1 MVYTGPSDGCH
12 LCRKRRIK
20 CDGGRPNCQRCII
33 YKAKC
38 PGYRSESD
46 YKFVNENGT
55 TETKT
60 LATRKRAASAK
71 PNIAAAAAKSSP
83 SSSSVT
89 SSTSRSS
96 KASQSPQWVARPRP
110 HSDPNIISSTPAW
123 EDWSVNSF
131 IHDWTIPEA
140 SNGMAVGFLEFLPDL
155 YMRSK
160 PDLDFSLALKAAS
173 FASFANQHNSP
184 EMMAKARASYGRAL
198 TALNS
203 SLRNSEA
210 SLRDT
215 TIASIVLLQIF
226 EHITCDDSLS
236 IGNHDAGLRMLF
248 AMRGNKQLESA
259 QGRSIARIVMGYL
272 VCPPSRMFGG
282 PDSPAL
288 QHGRDVDTTKESTD
302 LMRRGCH
309 YLGYP
314 PEHPARQRNP
324 EVRNMTDILAVL
336 TPLFRES
343 PSDPAV
349 VANGIAQLQSTI
361 DFDATYAQ
369 WQASLPPSWAKK
381 ELKVPFDPH
390 RTTASTIPSTGI
402 VHMYNTPLTACY
414 INLYRI
420 QYIVLHKVQIRVAD
434 HLGLTDWSIPPTES
448 TPGQTLNVSRSL
460 AIIRRLNDE
469 VLASAACA
477 MGEVNDDG
485 SLAHMSPGRAV
496 GAYYML
502 WPLTHVFQDVNSTE
516 QQKLDANRALNFIGN
531 VLGVKRGVRQIA
543 NRPASPREGPGALR
557 LSPPRAV
564 VESR

>member
-20 CDGGRPNCQRCII
+20 CDGGRPSCQRCII

-46 YKFVNENGT
+46 YKFVNENNS

-60 LATRKRAASAK
+60 LAVRKRTTSSRPNRNATK
-71 PNIAAAAAKSSP
+71 PSP
-83 SSSSVT
+83 ATSVS
-89 SSTSRSS
+89 SSTSQDS
-96 KASQSPQWVARPRP
+96 KQSQSPQWIARRP
-110 HSDPNIISSTPAW
+110 QSDPNIVSPTPAW

-155 YMRSK
+155 FTKSK
-160 PDLDFSLALKAAS
+160 ADLDFSLALRAAS
-173 FASFANQHNSP
+173 YASFANQHNSP

-198 TALNS
+198 TALNA

-210 SLRDT
+210 SLRDS

-248 AMRGNKQLESA
+248 AMRGFKQLEST

-272 VCPPSRMFGG
+272 
-282 PDSPAL
+282 
-288 QHGRDVDTTKESTD
+288 HGRDVSQTKESTE

-314 PEHPARQRNP
+314 PEHPARQRNA

-336 TPLFRES
+336 TPFFRQS
-343 PSDPAV
+343 PNDPAV
-349 VANGIAQLQSTI
+349 VADVVTELQSAI
-361 DFDATYAQ
+361 DFDATYAK
-369 WQASLPPSWAKK
+369 WESSLPSSWHYK
-381 ELKVPFDPH
+381 EVTVVSNPL
-390 RTTASTIPSTGI
+390 RTTSTAIPSDGL
-402 VHMYNTPLTACY
+402 VHIYSSPLIACY
-414 INLYRI
+414 INLYRV
-420 QYIVLHKVQIRVAD
+420 QYIVLHKVMLRVAA
-434 HLGLTDWSIPPTES
+434 HFGLVDWSIPPTD
-448 TPGQTLNVSRSL
+448 TMPGQTLNVARSL
-460 AIIRRLNDE
+460 SIIHRLNDQI
-469 VLASAACA
+469 LASAACA
-477 MGEVNDDG
+477 MGEVDKDG
-485 SLAHMSPGRAV
+485 SIAHMSPGRAV
-496 GAYYML
+496 GAYYLL
-502 WPLTHVFQDVNSTE
+502 WPLTHIYQDMNSTS
-516 QQKLDANRALNFIGN
+516 QQKSDANRSFNFIGN
-531 VLGVKRGVRQIA
+531 VLGVKRGIRQIA
-543 NRPASPREGPGALR
+543 NRPASPRDGPGGLR
-557 LSPPRAV
+557 LSPPRPV